1 MADSGAERTLC
12 AWNTSAGRPERADRL
27 ERRLVDQRETP
38 LADAAAAFLA
48 DPGIAPFTT
57 PGHKRAPHLADD
69 LLRLDLPLSSGA
81 DDLHLRADVLGRAER
96 LAAEL
101 WGADACRF
109 CVNGSTQGNQALA
122 LALGRPGD
130 RVVVS
135 RVLHKSVLAG
145 LVLTGLDP
153 VWVRPD
159 VDAATGLPLA
169 LPPERVA
176 AALRRAP
183 DACGTLLV
191 EPSFVGVLSDLAAI
205 AEVCHAAGAPLVVD
219 QAWGAHLGFHPDLPP
234 HALALGADAFVT
246 SAHKTLPA
254 FTQGAYLL
262 ARAGRLDAARLDEA
276 FELLHTTSPSAAIM
290 ASLDRARRL
299 LAVRGEELLG
309 ETLRLAALFRERT
322 AAVEGLTVVASD
334 DPTKLALALPGTG
347 ADGLAVEADLF
358 AEGIRLELANRD
370 LLVPLLTVG
379 DTEESIERLADAL
392 VRSLERRRDD
402 PRAPG
407 GASAV
412 WAVAPEA
419 AMTPREAFF
428 APRETVRAEEADGR
442 VAAETVAPYPPGI
455 PAVAPGE
462 VVSGELVEALREAA
476 AGGSR
481 LAYCADPTLA
491 TLQVVARP

>member
-1 MADSGAERTLC
+1 
-12 AWNTSAGRPERADRL
+12 
-27 ERRLVDQRETP
+27 VDQRETP
-38 LADAAAAFLA
+38 LADAADAFLA
-48 DPGIAPFTT
+48 DSGIAPFTT
-57 PGHKRAPHLADD
+57 PGHKRAAHVADG
-69 LLRLDLPLSSGA
+69 LLRHDLPLSSGA
-81 DDLHLRADVLGRAER
+81 DDLHLRADVLGKAER

-135 RVLHKSVLAG
+135 RSLHKSVLAG
-145 LVLTGLDP
+145 LVLSGLDP

-159 VDAATGLPLA
+159 VDPATGLPLA
-169 LPPERVA
+169 LPAGRVA
-176 AALRRAP
+176 EALRAARG
-183 DACGTLLV
+183 ACGALLV
-191 EPSFVGVLSDLAAI
+191 EPSFVGVLSDVGAI
-205 AEVCHAAGAPLVVD
+205 ARRCHEAGVPLVVD
-219 QAWGAHLGFHPDLPP
+219 QAWGAHLGFHPELPA
-234 HALALGADAFVT
+234 HALARGADALVA

-262 ARAGRLDAARLDEA
+262 ARRGRLDLARLDEA

-290 ASLDRARRL
+290 ASLDRARGL
-299 LAVRGEELLG
+299 LAARGEELLG
-309 ETLRLAALFRERT
+309 ATLRLAALARERL
-322 AAVEGLTVVASD
+322 AGVEGLVLGAAD

-347 ADGLAVEADLF
+347 ADGLEVEADLF

-379 DTEESIERLADAL
+379 DTEEAVERLADAL
-392 VRSLERRRDD
+392 VRSVERRRGE
-402 PRAPG
+402 PRPPG

-412 WAVAPEA
+412 WGVAPEA
-419 AMTPREAFF
+419 ALTPRQAFF
-428 APRETVRAEEADGR
+428 APRATVAAEDAAGR

-455 PAVAPGE
+455 PAIAPGE
-462 VVSGELVEALREAA
+462 LVSRELVEALREAA
-476 AGGSR
+476 AGGTR
-481 LAYCADPTLA
+481 LAYCADPALG

>member
-1 MADSGAERTLC
+1 MRVKHKLLRGAPSGA
-12 AWNTSAGRPERADRL
+12 DRV
-27 ERRLVDQRETP
+27 EPRLVDQRETP

-48 DPGIAPFTT
+48 QPGITPFTT
-57 PGHKRAPHLADD
+57 PGHKRAAHLADG
-69 LLRLDLPLSSGA
+69 LLAHDLPLSAGA

-96 LAAEL
+96 LAAAL

-130 RVVVS
+130 RVLVS
-135 RVLHKSVLAG
+135 RSLHKSVLAG
-145 LVLTGLDP
+145 LVLSGLDP

-159 VDAATGLPLA
+159 VDPATGLPLA
-169 LPPERVA
+169 LPAERVA
-176 AALRRAP
+176 EALRGAP
-183 DACGTLLV
+183 DACGALLV
-191 EPSFVGVLSDLAAI
+191 EPSFVGVLSDLSAI
-205 AEVCHAAGAPLVVD
+205 AGHCRAAGVPLVVD
-219 QAWGAHLGFHPDLPP
+219 QAWGAHLGFHPELPP
-234 HALALGADAFVT
+234 HALAQGAAALVA

-262 ARAGRLDAARLDEA
+262 AREDGLDPGRLDEA

-290 ASLDRARRL
+290 ASLDRARQL
-299 LAVRGEELLG
+299 VAVRGEELLG
-309 ETLRLAALFRERT
+309 ETLRLAALVRERLT
-322 AAVEGLTVVASD
+322 AVEGLAVVGSD

-347 ADGLAVEADLF
+347 ADGLEVEADLF

-379 DTEESIERLADAL
+379 DTEEGVERLVDAL
-392 VRSLERRRDD
+392 LSSLERRRGEAR
-402 PRAPG
+402 PPG

-412 WAVAPEA
+412 WGVAPEA
-419 AMTPREAFF
+419 AVTPREAFF
-428 APRETVRAEEADGR
+428 APRETVAAGHADGR

-455 PAVAPGE
+455 PAIAPGE
-462 VVSGELVEALREAA
+462 VVSRELVGALREAA
-476 AGGSR
+476 ASGTR
-481 LAYCADPTLA
+481 LAYCADPSLA